1 MSVSTIAPA
10 QHTISPDLIRAR
22 FSQAMSDMYQ
32 QEVPLYGDLIN
43 LVAEVN
49 ADFLEKHPEEAA
61 ALAHS

>member
-1 MSVSTIAPA
+1 MNASTVAPA

-32 QEVPLYGDLIN
+32 QEVSLYCDLIN

-49 ADFLEKHPEEAA
+49 ANFLEKHPE
-61 ALAHS
+61 